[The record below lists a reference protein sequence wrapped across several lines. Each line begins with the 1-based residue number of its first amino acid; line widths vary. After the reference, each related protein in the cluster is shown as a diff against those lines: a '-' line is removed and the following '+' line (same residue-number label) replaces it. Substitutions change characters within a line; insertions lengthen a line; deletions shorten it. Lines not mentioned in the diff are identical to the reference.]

1 MICIMTTMRHI
12 DAYRR
17 AANHLSVGQIHL
29 LDNPLDL
36 VMI

>member
-1 MICIMTTMRHI
+1 MIGIMTTMRHI
-12 DAYRR
+12 DAYLR